1 MRDSLLT
8 RGATCAAACVVLLAS
23 SAAHAESF
31 NAKPGAWEMTTT
43 MTGLTIPPDVLAKMP
58 PERRAMIEKRM
69 ADGSAPQTRK
79 SCVKKEDLDQDR
91 FMQSADASC
100 TVKTVSR
107 TSTKL
112 VMATTCTGER
122 ASNGTMTFEAKSPE
136 SVVGSIDQDRG
147 NGSKFHIGIVGKWLG
162 ASCDGIAPLPSRP
175 TK

>member
-1 MRDSLLT
+1 MRDPLLSRRT
-8 RGATCAAACVVLLAS
+8 TGFAACILVLSA

-31 NAKPGAWEMTTT
+31 DAKPGAWEMTTT
-43 MTGLTIPPDVLAKMP
+43 MTGVTIPPEALARMP

-69 ADGSAPQTRK
+69 ADGRAPDVRK

-91 FMQSADASC
+91 FMQSTDASC

-122 ASNGTMTFEAKSPE
+122 ASTGTMTFEAKSPE
-136 SVVGSIDQDRG
+136 SVVGSIDQERG
-147 NGSKFHIGIVGKWLG
+147 DGSKFHIGIVGRWLG
-162 ASCDGIAPLPSRP
+162 ASCAGIAALPGA
-175 TK
+175 KK

>member
-1 MRDSLLT
+1 MPDPLQIRL
-8 RGATCAAACVVLLAS
+8 AAACVVALAS
-23 SAAHAESF
+23 SLAHAESF

-69 ADGSAPQTRK
+69 AEGAAPQSRK

-91 FMQSADASC
+91 FMQSADANC
-100 TVKTVSR
+100 TVKTLSR
-107 TSTKL
+107 TASKL

-147 NGSKFHIGIVGKWLG
+147 SGSRFHIGIVGKWLG
-162 ASCDGIAPLPSRP
+162 ASCAGIAAMPILP